1 MSEELPLEPVGHRVL
16 ILVDDVGSEGKKQQK
31 KGSIITT
38 HSTDDF
44 EREREF
50 QEMGTVVALGP
61 SAYNMPHHGE
71 PWVKVG
77 DHVLYKK
84 YDGKKF
90 HDETTD
96 RVYRVINDE
105 DVIAKTPK

>member
-1 MSEELPLEPVGHRVL
+1 MKSKLPIIPVGHR
-16 ILVDDVGSEGKKQQK
+16 ILVLVDTLGEDGSKIQK
-31 KGSIITT
+31 KGSVITT

-61 SAYNMPHHGE
+61 SAYNMAEHGE
-71 PWVKVG
+71 PWVEIG

-84 YDGKKF
+84 YDGKKYL
-90 HDETTD
+90 DEDTGKL
-96 RVYRVINDE
+96 YRIIND
-105 DVIAKTPK
+105 DAVIAKTP